1 MNPEVKYSLW
11 AGALYFVVANP
22 LTYGLVNSVLGR
34 VVEIS
39 GPGGATQAGTLIH
52 AVVYGLLTF
61 LLMKLG
67 RSASRQQ
74 VQQE

>member
-22 LTYGLVNSVLGR
+22 VTYGLVNSVLGR
-34 VVEIS
+34 VIKIS

-52 AVVYGLLTF
+52 AAVYGLLTF

-67 RSASRQQ
+67 RASRQP
-74 VQQE
+74 VEQE